1 MRPSKK
7 TKVLFSKAPSGIAC
21 PLAATTA
28 PCKETPVTLAPRKGG
43 SSGSPVRGEQQM
55 LGQGGVSTSTVF
67 GLSHGTSPSSP
78 KRWQTSQSYR
88 GRGRWRPGGQMEP
101 MSSCFIDGSSA
112 RLWRRRSTPLLLR
125 RCSTMQ
131 LRT

>member
-28 PCKETPVTLAPRKGG
+28 PCKETPVTVAPRKGG

-88 GRGRWRPGGQMEP
+88 GRGRWRPGGPSDSQE
-101 MSSCFIDGSSA
+101 SSVGKWSRCPVVLSRA
-112 RLWRRRSTPLLLR
+112 PLPASGEGDLHL
-125 RCSTMQ
+125 SF
-131 LRT
+131 